1 MMTDPIKQ
9 FTGCYRF
16 LSNFYPSM
24 IKGIDGEIYIT
35 VEHAYQAAKCKHERD
50 ALRIRR
56 TLSPGVVKRMVKR
69 MTKKEDWLMKRQLY
83 MCVLVSAKFKD
94 IQHLK
99 EKLLATGNA
108 ELIEGNHWGD
118 RYWGVC
124 HGKGENNLGKIL
136 MLVREELRNGEG

>member
-1 MMTDPIKQ
+1 MAEPITQ

-24 IKGIDGEIYIT
+24 VEGIDGNVYVT

-50 ALRIRR
+50 ALKIRR
-56 TLSPGVVKRMVKR
+56 TLSPGVAKRTVKR
-69 MTKKEDWLMKRQLY
+69 MTKKDHWLEDRL
-83 MCVLVSAKFKD
+83 LVMGILLERKFGK

-118 RYWGVC
+118 RYWGVSG
-124 HGKGENNLGKIL
+124 GKGENHLGKIL
-136 MLVREELRNGEG
+136 MMVREEIRDA